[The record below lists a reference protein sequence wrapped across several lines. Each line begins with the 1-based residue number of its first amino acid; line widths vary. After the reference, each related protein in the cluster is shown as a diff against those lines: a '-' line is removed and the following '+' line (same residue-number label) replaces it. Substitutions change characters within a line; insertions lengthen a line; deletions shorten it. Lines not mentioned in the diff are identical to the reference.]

1 MKKIIPVIAMLFC
14 AAASYAKPTP
24 DAALEMLMKGNER
37 FVAGKS
43 IHPRNTPDR
52 RKLSA
57 VKNQGDYAYATI
69 LGCSDSRVPVE
80 LIFDAGIMDIFVIR
94 VPGNVFQT
102 DEIAGAE
109 YGVGHVHTP
118 VLMVLGHSDCGAVT
132 ATVGMTD
139 KHGHAHK
146 LERNIPA
153 LLKPIIPAVA
163 EARKNRPD
171 LKGKALIEYASELNV
186 LREIRQLFHD
196 SAAIRA
202 AIKAGKVKVTG
213 AIYDIASGKV
223 ILMEQ
228 KKIDQIFSEVE
239 KDRSRSTKEFAD

>member
-1 MKKIIPVIAMLFC
+1 MLKSQPHNEKANPMKKIIPVIAILFC

-24 DAALEMLMKGNER
+24 DAALEILMKGNAR
-37 FVAGKS
+37 FVSGKS
-43 IHPRNTPDR
+43 THPRNTPAR
-52 RKLSA
+52 RQLSA
-57 VKNQGDYAYATI
+57 VKNQGDYAYATV

-80 LIFDAGIMDIFVIR
+80 LIFDAGIMDLFVIR

-118 VLMVLGHSDCGAVT
+118 VLMVLGHTDCGAVT
-132 ATVGMTD
+132 ATVAMTD

-163 EARKNRPD
+163 EARKIARISKEKLSSNTHPNSMSS
-171 LKGKALIEYASELNV
+171 GKSGSSFSAVLPSV
-186 LREIRQLFHD
+186 LRSRPE
-196 SAAIRA
+196 
-202 AIKAGKVKVTG
+202 
-213 AIYDIASGKV
+213 
-223 ILMEQ
+223 
-228 KKIDQIFSEVE
+228 
-239 KDRSRSTKEFAD
+239 RSK